1 MIPYLKKL
9 TITLYS
15 QILPTHGY
23 TLPLCLRVCPSFPA
37 SFPDFQSCRLSPA
50 RSSQMCHIN
59 STAAVPINVHRHSL
73 RTLVLNVFSPLLHC
87 MRACLFGEGEAAV
100 GPPRPSKTMAT
111 AVCVCVCGES
121 KAADSLIRGGVFN
134 GQLSLPFTTCQPEK
148 NFIIPSPHRSVFF
161 LQHCSG
167 HFSHY
172 ITITIHFPDLV
183 RLIRIL
189 KYII

>member
-15 QILPTHGY
+15 QILPQHMGTHF
-23 TLPLCLRVCPSFPA
+23 LFVSVSARPFPHL
-37 SFPDFQSCRLSPA
+37 FLTFR
-50 RSSQMCHIN
+50 
-59 STAAVPINVHRHSL
+59 AAVSLQLGPPRCATLIPQLLSPINVHRHSL

-148 NFIIPSPHRSVFF
+148 NFIIPSPHRFF
-161 LQHCSG
+161 FFFTTLRRP
-167 HFSHY
+167 F
-172 ITITIHFPDLV
+172 
-183 RLIRIL
+183 
-189 KYII
+189 

>member
-9 TITLYS
+9 KITLYS
-15 QILPTHGY
+15 QILPQHTGTHF
-23 TLPLCLRVCPSFPA
+23 LFVSVSARPFPHL
-37 SFPDFQSCRLSPA
+37 FLTFR
-50 RSSQMCHIN
+50 
-59 STAAVPINVHRHSL
+59 AAVSL
-73 RTLVLNVFSPLLHC
+73 QL
-87 MRACLFGEGEAAV
+87 
-100 GPPRPSKTMAT
+100 GPPRCATLIPQLLSPLTFTVTACAPLFWTSSLPSFT
-111 AVCVCVCGES
+111 ACVHVCSERGRQLLALHVPVKLWQQRCVCGES